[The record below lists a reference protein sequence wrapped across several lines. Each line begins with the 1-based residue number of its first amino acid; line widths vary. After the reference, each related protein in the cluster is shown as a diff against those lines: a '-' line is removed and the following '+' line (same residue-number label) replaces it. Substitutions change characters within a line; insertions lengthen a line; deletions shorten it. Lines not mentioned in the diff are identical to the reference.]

1 MKKNKKNKQQI
12 NYLDLIPVRP
22 EKLGWHIDRRERVVL
37 EVKNE
42 GFFNRIAQTYF
53 RRPQTTKVHLDV
65 QGSYLWPLI
74 DGERTVM
81 ELAALQKEHFG
92 EAAEPLYPR
101 IVKSF
106 QILESYHFISF
117 KNSVKAT
124 CQSIIIFSL
133 NSLLVTSLKAGG
145 VIEYNA
151 KTVDD
156 EFFFQSLGRLFV
168 NQDLPNIIYRL
179 LEKVNFVEVIFILVL
194 SSILSKILVVN
205 LMRTILLTLG
215 IYLFGTI
222 IYICFMYFIELLF
235 N

>member
-101 IVKSF
+101 IVKYF

-117 KNSVKAT
+117 KIWKNNYLYCRYSRNRFTAREAV
-124 CQSIIIFSL
+124 F
-133 NSLLVTSLKAGG
+133 LLLRASPT
-145 VIEYNA
+145 
-151 KTVDD
+151 
-156 EFFFQSLGRLFV
+156 R
-168 NQDLPNIIYRL
+168 R
-179 LEKVNFVEVIFILVL
+179 
-194 SSILSKILVVN
+194 
-205 LMRTILLTLG
+205 
-215 IYLFGTI
+215 
-222 IYICFMYFIELLF
+222 
-235 N
+235 

>member
-53 RRPQTTKVHLDV
+53 RRPQTTKVHLLDV

-101 IVKSF
+101 IVKYF

-117 KNSVKAT
+117 KNM
-124 CQSIIIFSL
+124 
-133 NSLLVTSLKAGG
+133 
-145 VIEYNA
+145 
-151 KTVDD
+151 
-156 EFFFQSLGRLFV
+156 
-168 NQDLPNIIYRL
+168 
-179 LEKVNFVEVIFILVL
+179 EK
-194 SSILSKILVVN
+194 
-205 LMRTILLTLG
+205 
-215 IYLFGTI
+215 
-222 IYICFMYFIELLF
+222 
-235 N
+235 

>member
-81 ELAALQKEHFG
+81 ELCCPSERTFWRSSRAA
-92 EAAEPLYPR
+92 
-101 IVKSF
+101 VS
-106 QILESYHFISF
+106 
-117 KNSVKAT
+117 KN
-124 CQSIIIFSL
+124 CEIFSDFR
-133 NSLLVTSLKAGG
+133 
-145 VIEYNA
+145 E
-151 KTVDD
+151 
-156 EFFFQSLGRLFV
+156 
-168 NQDLPNIIYRL
+168 
-179 LEKVNFVEVIFILVL
+179 L
-194 SSILSKILVVN
+194 SF
-205 LMRTILLTLG
+205 
-215 IYLFGTI
+215 YQF
-222 IYICFMYFIELLF
+222 
-235 N
+235 

>member
-101 IVKSF
+101 IVKYF
-106 QILESYHFISF
+106 QILESYHFIRS
-117 KNSVKAT
+117 
-124 CQSIIIFSL
+124 
-133 NSLLVTSLKAGG
+133 
-145 VIEYNA
+145 E
-151 KTVDD
+151 
-156 EFFFQSLGRLFV
+156 E
-168 NQDLPNIIYRL
+168 
-179 LEKVNFVEVIFILVL
+179 
-194 SSILSKILVVN
+194 
-205 LMRTILLTLG
+205 
-215 IYLFGTI
+215 
-222 IYICFMYFIELLF
+222 
-235 N
+235 

>member
-101 IVKSF
+101 IVKYF
-106 QILESYHFISF
+106 QVLESYHFISF
-117 KNSVKAT
+117 KNM
-124 CQSIIIFSL
+124 
-133 NSLLVTSLKAGG
+133 
-145 VIEYNA
+145 
-151 KTVDD
+151 
-156 EFFFQSLGRLFV
+156 
-168 NQDLPNIIYRL
+168 
-179 LEKVNFVEVIFILVL
+179 EK
-194 SSILSKILVVN
+194 
-205 LMRTILLTLG
+205 
-215 IYLFGTI
+215 
-222 IYICFMYFIELLF
+222 
-235 N
+235 